1 MNSEVSNDPFSE
13 FGTEISQA
21 VEGLVFLGR
30 LTKDVEWCGH
40 TFGLKTLTVNEEM
53 AAAAAVQEFRS
64 TLKEP
69 EAWITSQIGLALT
82 HVDGD
87 ESFCPP
93 IGPDLTAFA
102 KARFKWIGEN
112 WYWPTVEMLFEEY
125 SGLLEKQVKA
135 IRAVQDLSSRSLPS
149 LSPLEDSLNLPGI
162 LGEGIASGDLPSQG

>member
-1 MNSEVSNDPFSE
+1 MNSEVSSDPFSE
-13 FGTEISQA
+13 FGTEISQS
-21 VEGLVFLGR
+21 VEGLIFLGR

-93 IGPDLTAFA
+93 IGPDPISFA
-102 KARFKWIGEN
+102 KARFKWVSEN

-149 LSPLEDSLNLPGI
+149 LSPSEDSLNLPGI
-162 LGEGIASGDLPSQG
+162 LSEGIALGDPPSQG